1 MLLCEA
7 ALRCEARELRSAEQ
21 RADGARIFGGPQISF
36 LEVNMKAAMEW
47 VKVVSAAVAIIAVVW
62 AVVSLSFA
70 AMP

>member
-1 MLLCEA
+1 
-7 ALRCEARELRSAEQ
+7 
-21 RADGARIFGGPQISF
+21 
-36 LEVNMKAAMEW
+36 MKAAMEW